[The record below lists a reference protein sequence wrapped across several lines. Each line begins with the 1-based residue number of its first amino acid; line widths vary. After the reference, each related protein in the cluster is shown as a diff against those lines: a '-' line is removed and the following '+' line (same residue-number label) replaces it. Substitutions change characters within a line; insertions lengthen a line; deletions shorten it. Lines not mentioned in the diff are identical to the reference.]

1 MDCSI
6 PGFPVHRQLP
16 EHSQS
21 HVHWV
26 GDAIQPSHSLFSPL
40 LLPSIFPSI
49 WVFINESVLR
59 ARWSKYWN
67 FSFSISP
74 SNAYSGLTSFRIE
87 WLVLLATQ
95 GTLKSFH
102 QYHSSKTSILWYSA
116 FFMAQLS
123 HPYKITGKTIALTI
137 WTFVSKVMALL
148 FNMLSRLVIVIT
160 L

>member
-26 GDAIQPSHSLFSPL
+26 GDAIQLSHSLFSPL

-49 WVFINESVLR
+49 WVFINESVLHV
-59 ARWSKYWN
+59 RWSKYWN

-74 SNAYSGLTSFRIE
+74 SNAYSGLTSFRMD

-95 GTLKSFH
+95 GTFKSFH

-123 HPYKITGKTIALTI
+123 HPYKITEKTIALTI